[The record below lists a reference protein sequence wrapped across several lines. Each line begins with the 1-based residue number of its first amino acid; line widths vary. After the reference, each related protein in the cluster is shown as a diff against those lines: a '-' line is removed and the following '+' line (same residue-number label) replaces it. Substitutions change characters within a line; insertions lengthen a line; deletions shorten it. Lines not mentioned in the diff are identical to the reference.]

1 MFKLIARRSPRRLDG
16 IFGGEMRSV
25 TESIASLPD
34 YRPCVGIMAVNRAGL
49 VWIGRR
55 ILTRRGA
62 DRDRGGFEQWWQMPQ
77 GGIDAGEA
85 PDAAALRELCE
96 ETGMC
101 SVEVLGRT
109 QGWLTY
115 DLPPALVPANWGGKY
130 RGQAQ
135 LWYAVR
141 FLGDDDEINILP
153 QAGHS
158 QEFDA
163 WRWAAVDELID
174 LIVPFKRDV
183 YTRALGELAIFA
195 RPA

>member
-1 MFKLIARRSPRRLDG
+1 MAKSKNLAD
-16 IFGGEMRSV
+16 
-25 TESIASLPD
+25 LP
-34 YRPCVGIMAVNRAGL
+34 YRPCVGIAVFNREGE
-49 VWIGRR
+49 VFVGRR
-55 ILTRRGA
+55 A
-62 DRDRGGFEQWWQMPQ
+62 DAPGEAEGPGQWWQMPQ

-85 PDAAALRELCE
+85 PDAAALRELNE
-96 ETGMC
+96 ETGMR
-101 SVEVLGRT
+101 SVRLIGRT

-141 FLGDDDEINILP
+141 FLGTDDEINIVP
-153 QAGHS
+153 EAGHS

-183 YTRALGELAIFA
+183 YARALSELAPHA
-195 RPA
+195 RPE